1 MVTEKRCCAGF
12 IYFTRRNHQDEL
24 DNVFLY
30 GFKTEA
36 VEIKKQVSGS
46 QSSSLVAVHER
57 VVFQHTEQIG
67 RRQIED
73 IRIAIGFLLQ
83 RTRKRWIKQTG
94 IANTRCTTMQTQL
107 LLMQRFYE
115 SPRMK
120 VDH

>member
-1 MVTEKRCCAGF
+1 MGNRVAEDCLVFVYSDGMVTEKRCCAGF

-57 VVFQHTEQIG
+57 VVFSTPN
-67 RRQIED
+67 R
-73 IRIAIGFLLQ
+73 
-83 RTRKRWIKQTG
+83 
-94 IANTRCTTMQTQL
+94 
-107 LLMQRFYE
+107 
-115 SPRMK
+115 
-120 VDH
+120 